1 MVKVYLGI
9 GANLGRR
16 REALRRAIAI
26 LGENGA
32 IRIRRISSLYRTE
45 PWGKK
50 RQPDFLNAV
59 VCAETSLHPF
69 DLLKRCQ
76 SIEKKLGRRKTER
89 FGPREIDID
98 VLSYGK
104 MISKSKGL
112 VLPHPRISERRFVLV
127 PLCEIA
133 PGLRLPGSK
142 KTVRALLREAPDEGW
157 VRRLS

>member
-1 MVKVYLGI
+1 MVKVYLGL
-9 GANLGRR
+9 GSNLGRR
-16 REALRRAIAI
+16 RDGIQKAISH

-50 RQPDFLNAV
+50 RQPDFLNTV

-98 VLSYGK
+98 ILSYGK

-112 VLPHPRISERRFVLV
+112 VLPHPRIPERRFVLV

-133 PGLRLPGSK
+133 PGLRLPGWKRTISEM
-142 KTVRALLREAPDEGW
+142 LRETSDESE
-157 VRRLS
+157 VHRL